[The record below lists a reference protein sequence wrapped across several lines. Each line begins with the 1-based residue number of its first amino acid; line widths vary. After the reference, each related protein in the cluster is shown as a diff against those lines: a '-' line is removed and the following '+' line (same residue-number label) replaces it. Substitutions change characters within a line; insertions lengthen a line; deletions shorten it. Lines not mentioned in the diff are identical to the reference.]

1 MKETMAD
8 SPYVVDVTAEN
19 FDRIVLKGSNRQPVL
34 VDYWADWCAPCRM
47 LTPIL
52 DALADELDGKLLVA
66 KINTE
71 EQRELAAR
79 YNIRS
84 LPTVKLFKG
93 GEPVD
98 EFMGALPE
106 SEIRAFLDRH
116 LERESDKLLLKAE
129 TLLAQGE
136 TKQAVDLLEQA
147 LSTDPGNPRTLIAYA
162 RVKVQL
168 GNFEAAL
175 QTLDGL
181 PLDQQGHPEVQA
193 LRARIMFDQVVRDA
207 PAMEQLRELL
217 AVNPDDSEARYQL
230 AARQRRCGRLRSRPG
245 RLLHPAAQRPPIRR
259 RRRPQGHA
267 ASVRAAGRLRRPDHP
282 LSGQDDECVVLIR
295 VYLSGCSIRND

>member
-1 MKETMAD
+1 MAD

-19 FDRIVLKGSNRQPVL
+19 FDQVVLKGSHRQPVL

-71 EQRELAAR
+71 EQQELAAR

-84 LPTVKLFKG
+84 LPTVKLFKS

-106 SEIRAFLDRH
+106 SDIRAFLDRH

-147 LSTDPGNPRTLIAYA
+147 RSADPDNPRTLIAYA
-162 RVKVQL
+162 RVKVWL
-168 GNFEAAL
+168 GDFEAAV

-181 PLDQQGHPEVQA
+181 PLDQQDQQDHSEVQA
-193 LRARIMFDQVVRDA
+193 LRARIMFDQAVRDA
-207 PAMEQLRELL
+207 PAMEQLRERL

-230 AARQRRCGRLRSRPG
+230 AARQVVAEDYAAALEGFYTLLRKDRRYGDDAARKAMLQVFG
-245 RLLHPAAQRPPIRR
+245 LLGGSGDLITRY
-259 RRRPQGHA
+259 
-267 ASVRAAGRLRRPDHP
+267 RAKMMGAL
-282 LSGQDDECVVLIR
+282 
-295 VYLSGCSIRND
+295 Y

>member
-1 MKETMAD
+1 MAD

-19 FDRIVLKGSNRQPVL
+19 FDQVVLKGSHRQPVL

-47 LTPIL
+47 LAPIL
-52 DALADELDGKLLVA
+52 NALADELDGKLLVA

-71 EQRELAAR
+71 EQQELAAR

-84 LPTVKLFKG
+84 LPTVKLFKS

-136 TKQAVDLLEQA
+136 TKQAMDLLEQA
-147 LSTDPGNPRTLIAYA
+147 RGADPDNPRTLIAYA
-162 RVKVQL
+162 RVKVWL
-168 GNFEAAL
+168 GDFEAAV

-181 PLDQQGHPEVQA
+181 PLDQQDHPEIQA
-193 LRARIMFDQVVRDA
+193 LRARIMFDQAVLDA
-207 PAMEQLRELL
+207 PSTEQLRELL
-217 AVNPDDSEARYQL
+217 AVNTGDSEARYQL
-230 AARQRRCGRLRSRPG
+230 AARQVVAEDYAAALEGFYTLLSKDRRYGDDAARKAMLQVFE
-245 RLLHPAAQRPPIRR
+245 LLGGSGDLVTRY
-259 RRRPQGHA
+259 
-267 ASVRAAGRLRRPDHP
+267 RAKMMSAL
-282 LSGQDDECVVLIR
+282 
-295 VYLSGCSIRND
+295 Y